1 MGENVGRRLRSGWEL
16 LRESGRSFSRDRGAL
31 VSAAIGFYTLLA
43 LAPLLFVTLAFVGRM
58 LATETERQRLASEL
72 GEVLGYEPSGII
84 TEWLLAA
91 SRAPGILSAVA
102 IAIALFMST
111 RLFGQIQQALN
122 EIWGVERKRPA
133 SFGGRLGVFLRRRL
147 VAFVMLAGSGL
158 MVLLLVVARAAAHG
172 LRHELFEGTAWTRT
186 SVDVVQTFLSILAV
200 AVIAAV
206 SYRVLP
212 DRDVPWRSAW
222 TGALL
227 ASVLF
232 NVGILLFGAYVGWIA
247 RAQTLGAAGAFVFLL
262 VWLYYSAQTFM
273 LGAELTHTHAESR

>member
-1 MGENVGRRLRSGWEL
+1 MGESVGRRLRSGWDL

-43 LAPLLFVTLAFVGRM
+43 LAPLLFVTLALVGRM
-58 LATETERQRLASEL
+58 LATEQERQRLARGL
-72 GEVLGYEPSGII
+72 GEVLGYEPSGMI

-102 IAIALFMST
+102 IAIAVIMST

-122 EIWGVERKRPA
+122 EIWDVERKKPED
-133 SFGGRLGVFLRRRL
+133 FGARVRLLLRRRL
-147 VAFVMLAGSGL
+147 LAFLMLAGSGL
-158 MVLLLVVARAAAHG
+158 IVLLLVVARAAAHG
-172 LRHELFEGTAWTRT
+172 LRHQLFEGTTWTRA
-186 SVDVVQTFLSILAV
+186 SVDVVQTLLSIAAV

-212 DRDVPWRSAW
+212 DRDVPWDSAW

-232 NVGILLFGAYVGWIA
+232 NVGILLFGAYVGWLA
-247 RAQTLGAAGAFVFLL
+247 GTQTLGAAGAFVFLL
-262 VWLYYSAQTFM
+262 VWLYYSAQTFL
-273 LGAELTHTHAESR
+273 LGAELTHTHAEAR